1 MNGQVPVL
9 SIIFMSV
16 SCMTAFL
23 LPFGLL
29 LYFHIRKK
37 ADIMPFFIGCAVML
51 LFAFILE
58 QLAHSLILG
67 SPAGNVI
74 QRNVWLYAVYGG
86 LMAGLFEETGR
97 FLAFRTVLKRKLD
110 KDQNSLMYGAG
121 HGGFEAITVLG
132 IPMINDIIYS
142 VFLNT
147 GHAGTLTG
155 TLSGE
160 ALTRMNEVFSTLV
173 STPSGLF
180 LLGAAER
187 IMAVILQIAFSVL
200 VWFSVKQKSRRYLY
214 PAAIGL
220 HFIVD
225 AVTVLLSRNGIS
237 AAAVEGMVCI
247 LTAVCVLLAWFVWNS
262 CRKETAHVTDNEAG
276 TGGIA

>member
-9 SIIFMSV
+9 SIIFMCI
-16 SCMTAFL
+16 SCLTAFL

-29 LYFHIRKK
+29 LYFRIRKK
-37 ADIMPFFIGCAVML
+37 ADILPFFIGCAVML
-51 LFAFILE
+51 LFAYILE

-67 SPAGNVI
+67 SSAGSVI
-74 QRNVWLYAVYGG
+74 QGSSWLYAIYGG
-86 LMAGLFEETGR
+86 MMAGLFEETGR
-97 FLAFRTVLKRKLD
+97 FLAFKTVLRSRQD
-110 KDQNSLMYGAG
+110 KDQNALMYGAG

-132 IPMINDIIYS
+132 IPMINNIIYS

-173 STPSGLF
+173 STSSGLF

-187 IMAVILQIAFSVL
+187 ILAIILQIAFSVL
-200 VWFSVKQKSRRYLY
+200 VWFSVKQKNRRYLY

-225 AVTVLLSRNGIS
+225 AVTVLLSRNGMS

-247 LTAVCVLLAWFVWNS
+247 LTVICALFAWFVWNRCHIIQS
-262 CRKETAHVTDNEAG
+262 QDG
-276 TGGIA
+276 S